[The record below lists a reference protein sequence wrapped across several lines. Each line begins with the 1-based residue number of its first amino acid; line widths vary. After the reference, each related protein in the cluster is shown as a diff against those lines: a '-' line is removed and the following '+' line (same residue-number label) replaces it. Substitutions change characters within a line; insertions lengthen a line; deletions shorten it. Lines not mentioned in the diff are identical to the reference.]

1 MFDVLVYLFESYI
14 HADACPAS
22 DQLARK
28 LSAAGFEDEEIN
40 EALDWLAG
48 LRQVT
53 ETTQPCTAPTA
64 GSMRI
69 YADEELARLNPE
81 CRGFISFLES
91 AGVLDAGKRELIV
104 ERAMALGD
112 FSITLNR
119 LKVIVLMVL
128 WQQEHPVDGLIIDEL
143 LSGDDD
149 DYQPVFH

>member
-48 LRQVT
+48 LRRIA
-53 ETTQPCTAPTA
+53 ETAQPCTPPSA
-64 GSMRI
+64 GSIRI
-69 YADEELARLNPE
+69 YAEEEHAQLSPD
-81 CRGFISFLES
+81 CRGFITFLEA
-91 AGVLDAGKRELIV
+91 AGVLDAAKRELIV

-112 FSITLNR
+112 FNITLNR

-128 WQQEHPVDGLIIDEL
+128 WQQEQPLDGLIIDEL

-149 DYQPVFH
+149 EYQPVFH

>member
-81 CRGFISFLES
+81 CRGFVSFLES

-128 WQQEHPVDGLIIDEL
+128 WQQEHPLDGLIIDEL
-143 LSGDDD
+143 LSGDDE

>member
-81 CRGFISFLES
+81 CRGFVSLLES

-128 WQQEHPVDGLIIDEL
+128 WQQEHPLDGLIIDEL
-143 LSGDDD
+143 LSGDDE